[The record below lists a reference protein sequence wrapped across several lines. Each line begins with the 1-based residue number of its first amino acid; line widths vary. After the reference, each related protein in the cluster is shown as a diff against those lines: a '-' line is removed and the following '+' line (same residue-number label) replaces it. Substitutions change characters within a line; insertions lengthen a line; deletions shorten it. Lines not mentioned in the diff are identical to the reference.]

1 MYLWYFVFPFP
12 LFTDVY
18 KKWAIAMV
26 LYLNLDLVTELLQ
39 VVHKLLSRVVR
50 NSEYHLQ
57 PCPPSRSSSHPHAK
71 VVLWLKLHISLDK
84 TRTIM
89 SMAKIAAANQIKRQQ
104 RWGSRGKAETKQT
117 LVLKTHSEM
126 DGHQVWSK
134 SNTNDQWEMRDKNR
148 SCSWYQIQEW
158 KSSML
163 GTSMCL
169 GWTSRMSLLVVDQW
183 KVKPGSTLPNEKGVW
198 LLVKPITYTGI

>member
-1 MYLWYFVFPFP
+1 MYLWYFVFPFL

-89 SMAKIAAANQIKRQQ
+89 SMAKIEAANQIKRQQ

-117 LVLKTHSEM
+117 LVLKTIVKWMDTRSEVNLIQTINGKWETKIEAAY
-126 DGHQVWSK
+126 DIKYKNENPQCWVPQCVLAGHP
-134 SNTNDQWEMRDKNR
+134 
-148 SCSWYQIQEW
+148 
-158 KSSML
+158 
-163 GTSMCL
+163 GCL
-169 GWTSRMSLLVVDQW
+169 S
-183 KVKPGSTLPNEKGVW
+183 
-198 LLVKPITYTGI
+198 